1 MSERVERRLLELL
14 DHPTESPYGNPIP
27 GLDELGEAATGP
39 NGFLTGLVTLVQAA
53 ESAEGGVVVVRRLGE
68 PLQSDHDLLARLATA
83 GVRPG
88 GRLTVGRVAGG
99 VSVKDADG
107 AGGIELADALAGH
120 VFVAAA

>member
-1 MSERVERRLLELL
+1 MSERVERRLLSLL

-27 GLDELGEAATGP
+27 GLDELGEVSTGA

-53 ESAEGGVVVVRRLGE
+53 EVGAGGVVVVRRLGE
-68 PLQSDHDLLARLATA
+68 PLQSDHDLLARLSSA

-88 GRLTVGRVAGG
+88 GRLTIARVAGG
-99 VSVKDADG
+99 VSVRDCEGAD
-107 AGGIELADALAGH
+107 GIELTDALAGH